1 MSNPDV
7 AMTLDECVAEVLG
20 LLTGLELRYEPELD
34 RYRAV
39 TRQLNRALR
48 ANALEREW
56 SYYSSL
62 EDIGTV
68 RAGEQD
74 VNLRASVR
82 PRIIGDDS
90 VRLCDDDGLPL
101 VWAYFLPRD
110 AIEKYPTRRG
120 LWVSVTRQS
129 LHFSRPFHEVE
140 AGLHIQL
147 PVMREPRMFRLPE
160 QPQND
165 TAPLVSVPAAIRNQE
180 LDFEF
185 PDAVIQRAA
194 FYYAQ
199 TDPVMQPRV
208 QTLEAEYKNTYYSL
222 NERDDRNT
230 DAPFLNEFAVPIQ
243 GSIND
248 VGYQDFHHPHADDRY

>member
-7 AMTLDECVAEVLG
+7 AMTLDECVNEVLG
-20 LLTGLELRYEPELD
+20 LLTGMELRYEPELD

-56 SYYSSL
+56 SYYAST
-62 EDIGTV
+62 EEIGTV
-68 RAGEQD
+68 HAGVQD
-74 VNLRASVR
+74 VHLRASLR

-90 VRLCDDDGLPL
+90 VRLCDQDGRPL

-110 AIEKYPTRRG
+110 AIEKYPSRRG
-120 LWVSVTRQS
+120 LWVSVTKQS
-129 LHFSRPFHEVE
+129 LHFSRPFHAAEE
-140 AGLHIQL
+140 GLRILL

-160 QPQND
+160 QPENAED
-165 TAPLVSVPAAIRNQE
+165 DLVEVPDSVRNQE

-194 FYYAQ
+194 YFYAQ

-208 QTLEAEYKNTYYSL
+208 QTLEQEYKNTFYAL

-230 DAPFLNEFAVPIQ
+230 DSPFLNEFTVPLQSDIMA
-243 GSIND
+243 GS
-248 VGYQDFHHPHADDRY
+248 YQDLHHPHADERY